1 MAAQLLALAIM
12 PAAAA
17 APSATPEDQSGFEL
31 SAPAGLSTSNIQDL
45 RTLSSRELFS
55 SATESAR
62 AGRLEEAIA
71 AFRELLR
78 RDPDNV
84 AGHNNLACCL
94 KRQGDSASALA
105 EFEKAVAANP
115 GKAAL
120 QVNLARA
127 LVDLGQYDRAIE
139 TIYLSLRLESTAQAQ
154 LLLGRALSLKGDYA
168 SAIPAF
174 QEALKA
180 DPGITDAHLE
190 LGDALR
196 AVYHYE
202 QALIEY
208 KIAESRIKVAAE
220 HEPPGAAES
229 SKDTKATK
237 ATKEAS
243 VTKETVFDCSRIQL
257 RQAKCYEGLA
267 QFEKARTILS
277 ALLEK
282 TPDDTDCLNCLG
294 VVLWKLGHAP
304 EAAFVLERAL
314 KQDPSFLQ
322 ARNNLGIVLYDL
334 KRYQDSVDV
343 WRQALGLKP
352 DYPQAHYNI
361 GVALYQGGLFEQS
374 ADAFKECLKY
384 APQDANAHNNLGLAL
399 LKLGDRS
406 AAINEWKRALEC
418 DANLSEARTNL
429 AKISEG
435 ES

>member
-1 MAAQLLALAIM
+1 MAAHWLALAL
-12 PAAAA
+12 PAVLAAPDA
-17 APSATPEDQSGFEL
+17 APSAAAQDQSGFEL
-31 SAPAGLSTSNIQDL
+31 SAPASLSTSNIQDL
-45 RTLSSRELFS
+45 HTLSGRELFA

-139 TIYLSLRLESTAQAQ
+139 TIYLSLRLESTAQGQ

-180 DPGITDAHLE
+180 DSGLTDAHLE

-202 QALIEY
+202 QALLEY
-208 KIAESRIKVAAE
+208 KIAESRIKVASE
-220 HEPPGAAES
+220 HEPPGAAELGKES
-229 SKDTKATK
+229 K

-243 VTKETVFDCSRIQL
+243 ATKETTFDCSRIQL
-257 RQAKCYEGLA
+257 REAKCYEGLA
-267 QFEKARTILS
+267 EFEKARTILS

-282 TPDDTDCLNCLG
+282 TPDDTDSLNCLG

-322 ARNNLGIVLYDL
+322 ARNNLGIVLYEL

>member
-1 MAAQLLALAIM
+1 MLMAAQLLALAL
-12 PAAAA
+12 PAALAAPDAA
-17 APSATPEDQSGFEL
+17 ASDFEL

-45 RTLSSRELFS
+45 HTLSSRELFA

-154 LLLGRALSLKGDYA
+154 LLLGRALFQKGDYA
-168 SAIPAF
+168 SAILPF

-180 DPGITDAHLE
+180 DPGLTDAHLE

-202 QALIEY
+202 QALLEY
-208 KIAESRIKVAAE
+208 KIAESRIKMAPV
-220 HEPPGAAES
+220 HEPPGAPES
-229 SKDTKATK
+229 NKETEKTSETKANR
-237 ATKEAS
+237 
-243 VTKETVFDCSRIQL
+243 ETTFDRSRIQL
-257 RQAKCYEGLA
+257 REAKCYEGLA
-267 QFEKARTILS
+267 EFEKARTILS

-294 VVLWKLGHAP
+294 VVLWKLGHPP

-314 KQDPSFLQ
+314 KLDPTFLQ

-384 APQDANAHNNLGLAL
+384 APQDAHAHNNLGLAL

-406 AAINEWKRALEC
+406 AAIDEWKRALEC
-418 DANLSEARTNL
+418 DANLGEARTNL